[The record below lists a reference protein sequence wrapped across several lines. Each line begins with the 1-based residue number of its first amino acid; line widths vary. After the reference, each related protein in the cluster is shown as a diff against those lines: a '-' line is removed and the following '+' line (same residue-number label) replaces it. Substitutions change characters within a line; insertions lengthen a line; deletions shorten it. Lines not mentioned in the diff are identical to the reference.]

1 MLKFSSDSGGC
12 ASSECCG
19 AGTFNTERPNFIFH
33 AEQAKSIILRD
44 NPLVNDVRLIP
55 KGSGVIH
62 DFCCNRVWL
71 FFDENKRVVLVPM
84 VG

>member
-1 MLKFSSDSGGC
+1 
-12 ASSECCG
+12 
-19 AGTFNTERPNFIFH
+19 TFNTEWPNLVGMA

-44 NPLVNDVRLIP
+44 NPLVNDVRFIP
-55 KGSGVIH
+55 EGSAVIH

-71 FFDENKRVVLVPM
+71 FFDENKRVVHVPK